1 MENYSL
7 FKSQLTSTTL
17 NGALEIVADYY
28 RLVIK
33 VIPSSNKITRLT
45 SKTFLQLTF
54 KNPILYTSKSD
65 RTYRWFINT
74 HHELTGTSSRT
85 GRDSSDKTALENWTS
100 SGFNRLY
107 DTILIVCVC
116 QSEWLNTRETH
127 RERQQ
132 SKVQRSGKSNV
143 LQRGVVWR
151 SVY

>member
-1 MENYSL
+1 M

-65 RTYRWFINT
+65 RTYR
-74 HHELTGTSSRT
+74 
-85 GRDSSDKTALENWTS
+85 
-100 SGFNRLY
+100 
-107 DTILIVCVC
+107 
-116 QSEWLNTRETH
+116 
-127 RERQQ
+127 
-132 SKVQRSGKSNV
+132 
-143 LQRGVVWR
+143 
-151 SVY
+151 